1 MWRNEVLYMGDMS
14 SWDLNFE
21 NKLIEDYAK
30 ETYEE
35 FLSHADRRQL
45 DSAYVVNKFLSELQS
60 LARKDE
66 FIK

>member
-1 MWRNEVLYMGDMS
+1 MPDMS

-21 NKLIEDYAK
+21 NQLIKDYAK

-45 DSAYVVNKFLSELQS
+45 EPEYVVNKFLSELQS
-60 LARKDE
+60 LAREDG